1 MYYLDQEDD
10 VGLQDR
16 DSGLDLNVALSRVDG
31 DEEILREIAQI
42 FVDSYLD
49 QLAEVRKAIEANDAV
64 ALHGAAH
71 SLKGSVGNFGAE
83 AAFQIVRRLE
93 MMGRNADLTGA
104 AQALAELEAALDRL
118 YQALVGLASGQI

>member
-118 YQALVGLASGQI
+118 YPALVGLASGQI

>member
-1 MYYLDQEDD
+1 ME
-10 VGLQDR
+10 LQDR

-83 AAFQIVRRLE
+83 AAFQIVHRLE
-93 MMGRNADLTGA
+93 MMGRNADLSGA

-118 YQALVGLASGQI
+118 YPALVGLASGQI